1 MDSEFSSESSSC
13 PSSFE
18 SNFPPG
24 SEKSP
29 PLDVHD
35 SNEMVLFEMIGAK
48 SGGEGRA
55 SGPEEAESR
64 RRGQRPPA
72 RSEGGV
78 RGYRGVRKRPW
89 GKFAAE
95 IRDSTRNGIRVWLG
109 TFDTAEAAA
118 MAYDQAALSMRG
130 QLAVLNFPIERVQES
145 IQQLGWAKGRDGDC
159 DDSLVMA
166 LKKKHSLRR
175 RRSRKSKA
183 AQNVLELE
191 DLGADYLEELL
202 RVSELEPL
210 TASNRFNYFDHN
222 FHSRNL

>member
-13 PSSFE
+13 PSFE
-18 SNFPPG
+18 SFPPG
-24 SEKSP
+24 KSL

-35 SNEMVLFEMIGAK
+35 SNEMVLFEMIAE
-48 SGGEGRA
+48 SGGEGGAR
-55 SGPEEAESR
+55 GPEEAESR
-64 RRGQRPPA
+64 RRRGERPPP
-72 RSEGGV
+72 RSGGGGGV
-78 RGYRGVRKRPW
+78 LGYRGVRKRPW

-145 IQQLGWAKGRDGDC
+145 IQQLGWGKGGGG

-175 RRSRKSKA
+175 RRISRKSKA

-191 DLGADYLEELL
+191 DLGVDYLEELL
-202 RVSELEPL
+202 RLSELEPL
-210 TASNRFNYFDHN
+210 SPSNRLN
-222 FHSRNL
+222 FHSRNLC